1 MNTAFTAGAG
11 LRHIGLLSAALI
23 ALAGCGGGGG
33 GGGGGSTPTPTPTNS
48 APTANAGADQTVDG
62 GDTVTLSGTG
72 SDPDAG
78 DTLTFSWSQIE
89 GPSVTLSDPNAASTT
104 FTAPTAAVSDQLLT
118 FRLSVSDGS
127 LNRFDNVDVTV
138 RGTGSGG
145 GTTACSGTASVCGK
159 VQYEFVPPNANCRGL
174 DFAAVQLRPV
184 RQATVQLLQA
194 GTSTVL
200 ASTVTDDA
208 GDYEFGGIANGT
220 NAQVRVLA
228 ELKRTGGPT
237 WDVEIRDNVVAG
249 QASPPALDQRP
260 LYALDGASFTVSS
273 TASIQDLTA
282 ATGWDGTSYTG
293 ARAAAPFSVLDSIY
307 DGMELILSVDATAT
321 FAPLDAYWSANN
333 ALVTT
338 GTNIDEGEL
347 GASFYR
353 GDIDSLFLVGDPVN
367 GQDTEEF
374 DTHVIVHEWGHYFED
389 NFSRSDSRGGPHS
402 IGDRLDM
409 RLAWGEGWATALAGM
424 ALPSPLYCDTN
435 FANNNTGGFGI
446 GAEDGGYDARGW
458 YDEISVVRFLY
469 DLFDDVNDL
478 NAAKDPNNIGDPV
491 SIGFAPIYN
500 TMISSQRSTEAFTT
514 VFSFATQLR
523 ASLDPADQVLM
534 DDQLVKFDMDAAG
547 LDIWG
552 SNQNATIQDVE
563 GNRDVLPVYTDL
575 PTDGTPVNIC
585 ANDDWDGDGDGNK
598 LATRRFLRADVTTP
612 GIYDVSVVLT
622 GSTPA
627 LAADDPADERDQSDP
642 DFRMYRDGIL
652 VAIGTSGEANQEIF
666 PTQTSLAVGTHVI
679 DLNEFRYADSES
691 PANFPNQVCWDVSMA
706 PQ

>member
-249 QASPPALDQRP
+249 QASPPTTSRALIVVARI
-260 LYALDGASFTVSS
+260 A
-273 TASIQDLTA
+273 
-282 ATGWDGTSYTG
+282 
-293 ARAAAPFSVLDSIY
+293 ARAWWWRV
-307 DGMELILSVDATAT
+307 
-321 FAPLDAYWSANN
+321 
-333 ALVTT
+333 
-338 GTNIDEGEL
+338 
-347 GASFYR
+347 R
-353 GDIDSLFLVGDPVN
+353 GDA
-367 GQDTEEF
+367 
-374 DTHVIVHEWGHYFED
+374 
-389 NFSRSDSRGGPHS
+389 GG
-402 IGDRLDM
+402 
-409 RLAWGEGWATALAGM
+409 GWIESA
-424 ALPSPLYCDTN
+424 
-435 FANNNTGGFGI
+435 
-446 GAEDGGYDARGW
+446 ARCAAART
-458 YDEISVVRFLY
+458 VT
-469 DLFDDVNDL
+469 LFDR
-478 NAAKDPNNIGDPV
+478 V
-491 SIGFAPIYN
+491 SW
-500 TMISSQRSTEAFTT
+500 
-514 VFSFATQLR
+514 V
-523 ASLDPADQVLM
+523 
-534 DDQLVKFDMDAAG
+534 AG
-547 LDIWG
+547 LD
-552 SNQNATIQDVE
+552 
-563 GNRDVLPVYTDL
+563 RDPLAVVVDSLWLGVPVGL
-575 PTDGTPVNIC
+575 ES
-585 ANDDWDGDGDGNK
+585 GDG
-598 LATRRFLRADVTTP
+598 LAEELGLLVEFHGGFARGR
-612 GIYDVSVVLT
+612 G
-622 GSTPA
+622 A
-627 LAADDPADERDQSDP
+627 L
-642 DFRMYRDGIL
+642 GG
-652 VAIGTSGEANQEIF
+652 VAGE
-666 PTQTSLAVGTHVI
+666 G
-679 DLNEFRYADSES
+679 
-691 PANFPNQVCWDVSMA
+691 
-706 PQ
+706 